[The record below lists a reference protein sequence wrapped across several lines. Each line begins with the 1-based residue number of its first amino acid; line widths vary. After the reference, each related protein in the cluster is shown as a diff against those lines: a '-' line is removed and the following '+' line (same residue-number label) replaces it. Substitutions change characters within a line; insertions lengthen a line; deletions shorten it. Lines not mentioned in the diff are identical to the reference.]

1 MNYPIEV
8 GPIRPVDEAD
18 SLLIRTTRNCPW
30 NRCGFCVNY
39 HGESFSIR
47 SPEEIKQD
55 IEAAADYFQGHVF
68 TRCFLQDGDSL
79 IMKTADLLDVL
90 RHLKVHF
97 PELEI
102 ISSYGRTQSILR
114 KSEEE
119 LKEIC
124 AAGLNLLYC
133 GMESGSD
140 EVLQLVNK
148 GVGAAQVIDAGIR
161 ANTAGMYLSEFI
173 ILGLGGSTYSKD
185 HAHSTAKALNAIN
198 PDKIRVLTLGIKEG
212 SDLQKK
218 WQAGD
223 FDPLPETQMI
233 EEQLLLLENIE
244 GITSHYANHHAVD
257 LLLEVR
263 GQLPQ
268 DKEKLITI
276 LLRFLDLSEHK
287 KHNFILGRRLGI
299 YNRLDDLHDNNRY
312 QLVEDQ
318 LKTLLRN
325 GNTDLELVFH
335 TLRAKIV

>member
-1 MNYPIEV
+1 MNYPLEV
-8 GPIRPVDEAD
+8 GPIRPVDEAN

-39 HGESFSIR
+39 HGERFSIR
-47 SPEEIKQD
+47 SPEEIKRD
-55 IEAAADYFQGHVF
+55 IEAAAAYFEGHVF

-79 IMKTADLLDVL
+79 IMKTPDLLDIL
-90 RHLKVHF
+90 QYLKTHF

-102 ISSYGRTQSILR
+102 ISSYGRTKSILG
-114 KSEEE
+114 KSEKE

-124 AAGLNLLYC
+124 SAGLNLLYC

-148 GVGAAQVIDAGIR
+148 GVGATQVIDAGIR
-161 ANTAGMYLSEFI
+161 ATGAGMLLSEFI
-173 ILGLGGSTYSKD
+173 ILGLGGTTYSED
-185 HAHSTAKALNAIN
+185 HARSTAFALNAIN

-218 WQAGD
+218 WQTGE
-223 FDPLPETQMI
+223 FDPLPEAQMI
-233 EEQLLLLENIE
+233 EEQLLLLENLD

-268 DKEKLITI
+268 DKENLLAI
-276 LLRFLDLSEHK
+276 LHRFLDLPENEK
-287 KHNFILGRRLGI
+287 CNFIMGRRLGI
-299 YNRLDDLHDNNRY
+299 YNRLDDLDDHRRY

-318 LKTLLRN
+318 LEPLLHD
-325 GNTDLELVFH
+325 GNTDLEVVFH
-335 TLRAKIV
+335 SLRAKIV